1 MSNVAKYNT
10 YKGVSTALTV
20 GTPIITL
27 ACCGDMFVQSSGASI
42 SAAGV
47 FTILILVL
55 IFKDKIVENFKVPS
69 AFVVAMVMLVLIY
82 LVENIIT
89 PIKCVCWATVIAS
102 SVDTITFKKFYK
114 QIEILLPDEAKAFK
128 HFGFLFTSNDKLE
141 ELRDKGSGKS

>member
-1 MSNVAKYNT
+1 MSNVAKYNV
-10 YKGVSTALTV
+10 YKGVSTGLTI

-69 AFVVAMVMLVLIY
+69 ALVVAMLMLVLIY

-89 PIKCVCWATVIAS
+89 PIKYVCWATVAAS
-102 SVDTITFKKFYK
+102 GIDTFTFKKFYK
-114 QIEILLPDEAKAFK
+114 QIELLLPEEANAFK
-128 HFGFLFTSNDKLE
+128 HFGFLFTSNEKVE
-141 ELRDKGSGKS
+141 ELRAKGSDKS